1 MIMVEP
7 VSLLFQPLDLGF
19 TRLNN
24 RFLMGSMHTG
34 LEEHPQGAERL
45 AAFYAERASAG
56 VALIVTGGIAPCPE
70 GRINPHSA
78 CLTNEDEARWHQPV
92 TKSVHQAGG
101 KIVLQ
106 ILHAGRYSYQPSLV
120 APSAL
125 KAPINPYTPA
135 ELTDTAINNT
145 INSYARCAQLARQAG
160 YDGVEIM
167 GSEGYLINQFLAP
180 ATNQRQ
186 DRYGKTVRGR
196 MRFALNILK
205 AVRRAAGDDFI
216 IIFRISMIDLV
227 EQGCQAEET
236 LLLARLLER
245 NGVTMLNTGIG
256 WHESQIPTIAA
267 VVPRATFSWLAAEL
281 RRHVNVPVIATNRI
295 NDPQLAAQLLA
306 RGDAD
311 MISMAR
317 PFLAD
322 ARFVEKT
329 RQQQFQQINTCIA
342 CNQAC
347 LDNVFAGKITSC
359 LVNPRACHETE
370 MPVLPAALPKKL
382 AVVGAGPAGMSF
394 ALNAAQRGHQVTLFD
409 AGTHIGGQLL
419 LASQIPGKQEFNQTL
434 RYFRYQLAASGV
446 EIRTRI
452 TVTPALLEGFDEIIL
467 ATGILPKMPAIEGIG
482 HPSVVSWIQVL
493 QEKVAVGQR
502 VAVIGAGGI
511 GVDIALYLSEP
522 TATPAEEK
530 RQFCR
535 QWGIDPQRQR
545 RGGLIQPLLEKS
557 PREVWLLQ
565 RSGATPGRGP
575 GKTTGWIS
583 RISLQANGVHL
594 LGGVDY
600 QYIDDQGLHIG
611 YQGKSQLLPVDTI
624 IICTGQQPCSTLAE
638 QLRSAGE
645 QRPVHILVGDG
656 QNAQTDA
663 RQAIAA
669 ATALALQ
676 I

>member
-1 MIMVEP
+1 MVEA
-7 VSLLFQPLDLGF
+7 VSLLFQPLELGF

-45 AAFYAERASAG
+45 AAFYAERARAG
-56 VALIVTGGIAPCPE
+56 VALIVTGGIAPCAE

-78 CLTNEDEARWHQPV
+78 CLTNENEAHWHQPV
-92 TKSVHQAGG
+92 TTAVHQAGG
-101 KIVLQ
+101 KIALQ

-125 KAPINPYTPA
+125 KAPINPYTPT
-135 ELTDTAINNT
+135 EMSNEAITRT
-145 INSYARCAQLARQAG
+145 INSYARCAQLARRAG

-186 DRYGKTVRGR
+186 DRFGKTARGR
-196 MRFALNILK
+196 LRFALNILK
-205 AVRRAAGDDFI
+205 AVRNATGDDFI

-227 EQGCQAEET
+227 EQGCRTEET

-267 VVPRATFSWLAAEL
+267 VVPRATFTWLAAEL
-281 RRHVNVPVIATNRI
+281 RRHVSVPVIATNRI

-306 RGDAD
+306 DGYAD

-370 MPVLPAALPKKL
+370 MPVLAAPYPKKL
-382 AVVGAGPAGMSF
+382 AVVGAGPAGMAF

-409 AGTHIGGQLL
+409 AGADIGGQLL
-419 LASQIPGKQEFNQTL
+419 LASQIPGKHEFNETL
-434 RYFRYQLAASGV
+434 RYFRYQLAANGV

-452 TVTPALLEGFDEIIL
+452 TVTPALLTGFDELIL
-467 ATGILPKMPAIEGIG
+467 ATGILPKMPAIPGIG

-493 QEKVAVGQR
+493 QEKVPVGQR

-511 GVDIALYLSEP
+511 GVDIALYLSESERA
-522 TATPAEEK
+522 TALAEEQQ
-530 RQFCR
+530 QFYR
-535 QWGIDPQRQR
+535 QWGVDPLRQQ
-545 RGGLIQPLLEKS
+545 RGGLIRPLPAKS
-557 PREVWLLQ
+557 PRTVWLLQ
-565 RSGATPGRGP
+565 RSTATPGRGP

-583 RISLQANGVHL
+583 RINLQANGVRL

-600 QYIDDQGLHIG
+600 RCIDDQGLHIN
-611 YQGKSQLLPVDTI
+611 YQGVPQLLPVDTI

-638 QLRSAGE
+638 QLRLAGE
-645 QRPVHILVGDG
+645 QRPVHILAGDG
-656 QNAQTDA
+656 QNSQTDA
-663 RQAIAA
+663 RQAIAS

>member
-1 MIMVEP
+1 MMMVEP
-7 VSLLFQPLDLGF
+7 VSLLFRPLELGF

-45 AAFYAERASAG
+45 AAFYAERATAG

-70 GRINPHSA
+70 GRITPHSA

-92 TKSVHQAGG
+92 TTAVHQAGG

-120 APSAL
+120 APCAV
-125 KAPINPYTPA
+125 KAPMNPYIPTRLSDA
-135 ELTDTAINNT
+135 AITRT

-186 DRYGKTVRGR
+186 DRFGKTARGR

-205 AVRRAAGDDFI
+205 AVRKAVGNDFI

-227 EQGCQAEET
+227 EQGCQSDET

-267 VVPRATFSWLAAEL
+267 VVPRATFAWLAAEL
-281 RRHVNVPVIATNRI
+281 RRHVSVPVIATNRI
-295 NDPQLAAQLLA
+295 NDPLLAAQLLA
-306 RGDAD
+306 DGYAD

-347 LDNVFAGKITSC
+347 LDNAFAGKITSC
-359 LVNPRACHETE
+359 LVNPRACHETD
-370 MPVLPAALPKKL
+370 MPVIPTAVPKKL
-382 AVVGAGPAGMSF
+382 AVVGAGPAGMAF
-394 ALNAAQRGHQVTLFD
+394 ALNAAQRGHQVTLFE
-409 AGTHIGGQLL
+409 AGPHIGGQLL
-419 LASQIPGKQEFNQTL
+419 LACQIPGKQEFTETL

-446 EIRTRI
+446 EVRTR
-452 TVTPALLEGFDEIIL
+452 TRVTPALLTGFDELIL
-467 ATGILPKMPAIEGIG
+467 ATGILPKIPAIPGID
-482 HPSVVSWIQVL
+482 HPSVVNWMQVL
-493 QEKVAVGQR
+493 QDKVPVGQR

-511 GVDIALYLSEP
+511 GVDLALYLSEP
-522 TATPAEEK
+522 VINPTEEQQ
-530 RQFCR
+530 QFCR
-535 QWGIDPQRQR
+535 IWGIDPRRQR
-545 RGGLIQPLLEKS
+545 RGGLARPRPVKS

-565 RSGATPGRGP
+565 RSATTPGRGP

-600 QYIDDQGLHIG
+600 QCIDDQGLHIIC
-611 YQGKSQLLPVDTI
+611 QGNPQRLPVDTI
-624 IICTGQQPCSTLAE
+624 ILCTGQQACSSLAE
-638 QLRSAGE
+638 QLQLAGE
-645 QRPVHILVGDG
+645 QRPVHILAGDDHT
-656 QNAQTDA
+656 AQTDA
-663 RQAIAA
+663 RQAIAS